1 MREFFAEF
9 LRDSRKTI
17 RVIFIDDEGTGEPRQ
32 HKIVPVRVMT
42 AALSTVVVAVLLTV
56 VVIAFTPLRELIP
69 GYSTEEMRS
78 NARLNSLRLA
88 ALTDSLA
95 TQSRYLE
102 HLRNLMTG
110 QIAVEDVDGPDGLTS
125 VVPDIGEEEP
135 RLGTRSPSENWRDH
149 TQPAFNLDVLPDP
162 STTRGEVISVS
173 DAYLTR
179 LRFPVVAPVEGILT
193 RGFAADIGHYGI
205 DIAASEGSVVRSIGD
220 GYVILADWTHDGGHA
235 VAIQHARGYI
245 SVYKHNQRLLKNVG
259 DRVRDREPIALSGNS
274 GEITTGPHLHFELW
288 RDGLAQDASAFFLSL

>member
-9 LRDSRKTI
+9 IKDPLRTV

-32 HKIVPVRVMT
+32 HRVVPMHVSAVL
-42 AALSTVVVAVLLTV
+42 LSAVVASVLLTV
-56 VVIAFTPLRELIP
+56 AIVAFTPLRELIP

-78 NARLNSLRLA
+78 NARLNALRLA
-88 ALTDSLA
+88 ALTDSLEI
-95 TQSRYLE
+95 QSRYLE

-110 QIAVEDVDGPDGLTS
+110 QIVAEDFEGQDGIAP
-125 VVPDIGEEEP
+125 VVADLADEEL
-135 RLGTRSPSENWRDH
+135 RLGARVPSENWRDH

-162 STTRGEVISVS
+162 SVTRSEVIAVS
-173 DAYLTR
+173 EGYLAS
-179 LRFPVVAPVEGILT
+179 LRFPVVLPVEGILT

-235 VAIQHARGYI
+235 IAIQHARGYI

-288 RDGLAQDASAFFLSL
+288 HDGLAQDANAFFLSP

>member
-9 LRDSRKTI
+9 LRDPRKTI
-17 RVIFIDDEGTGEPRQ
+17 RVIFIDDEGAGEPRQ
-32 HKIVPVRVMT
+32 HKIIPVRIV
-42 AALSTVVVAVLLTV
+42 AAVVSGVLAAVLVTV
-56 VVIAFTPLRELIP
+56 IVMAFTPVREWIP
-69 GYSTEEMRS
+69 GYTTEEMRS
-78 NARLNSLRLA
+78 SARLNALRLA
-88 ALTDSLA
+88 ALNDSLA
-95 TQSRYLE
+95 MQSRYLD

-110 QIAVEDVDGPDGLTS
+110 QLTAEDDESPDGLAS
-125 VVPDIGEEEP
+125 LVPQIADEEP
-135 RLGTRSPSENWRDH
+135 RLGARPPSENWRDH
-149 TQPAFNLDVLPDP
+149 TQPAFNLDVLPAAP
-162 STTRGEVISVS
+162 ATRGEVLSVS
-173 DAYLTR
+173 GDYLTS

-288 RDGLAQDASAFFLSL
+288 HDGLAQDASAFFLSL

>member
-9 LRDSRKTI
+9 LKDPLKTV
-17 RVIFIDDEGTGEPRQ
+17 RVIFIDDEGAGEPRQ
-32 HKIVPVRVMT
+32 HRVIPMHV
-42 AALSTVVVAVLLTV
+42 AAAVLSAVLACVLVTV
-56 VVIAFTPLRELIP
+56 IVMAFTPVRELIP

-78 NARLNSLRLA
+78 NARLNALRLA
-88 ALTDSLA
+88 ALTDSLEI
-95 TQSRYLE
+95 QSRYLE

-110 QIAVEDVDGPDGLTS
+110 QIAAEDLDGHDGVTPL
-125 VVPDIGEEEP
+125 VPDLADDEP
-135 RLGTRSPSENWRDH
+135 RLGARPPSENWRDH

-162 STTRGEVISVS
+162 SVTRSEVIAVS
-173 DAYLTR
+173 EGYLAS
-179 LRFPVVAPVEGILT
+179 LRFPVVLPVEGIFT

-288 RDGLAQDASAFFLSL
+288 HDGLAQDASAFFLSP